1 MITKP
6 SAREARARR
15 RKRVRA
21 KIHGTPERLRLCVFR
36 SSANIYA
43 QIIDDDQGHTLVA
56 ASSLEKSIRAA
67 VPTTAGD
74 DEAVRGK
81 IALASAVGRTLAERA
96 LQAGMNRVVFDRAGY
111 LYHGRVK
118 ALAEGARA
126 GGLDF

>member
-6 SAREARARR
+6 SARVARERR
-15 RKRVRA
+15 RRRVRA

-36 SSANIYA
+36 SNAHIYA
-43 QIIDDDQGHTLVA
+43 QIINDDEGHTVVA
-56 ASSLEKSIRAA
+56 ASSLEAPIREAA
-67 VPTTAGD
+67 HVAGSG
-74 DEAVRGK
+74 EAAESGK
-81 IALASAVGRTLAERA
+81 IAVATAVGRTLAERA
-96 LQAGMNRVVFDRAGY
+96 VQAGLSKVVFDRAGY

>member
-6 SAREARARR
+6 SARAARARR

-21 KIHGTPERLRLCVFR
+21 KIHGTRERLRLCVFR

-43 QIIDDDQGHTLVA
+43 QIIDDDEGHTLVA

-67 VPTTAGD
+67 VPAAADG
-74 DEAVRGK
+74 DEAESGK
-81 IALASAVGRTLAERA
+81 IALASVVGRTLAERA
-96 LQAGMNRVVFDRAGY
+96 LQAGLSKVVFDRAGY

-118 ALAEGARA
+118 ALADGARA

>member
-1 MITKP
+1 MITKS
-6 SAREARARR
+6 SARAARARR

-21 KIHGTPERLRLCVFR
+21 KIHGTQERLRLCVFR

-67 VPTTAGD
+67 A
-74 DEAVRGK
+74 EAAASGEDAETGK
-81 IALASAVGRTLAERA
+81 TALATAVGRTLAERA
-96 LQAGMNRVVFDRAGY
+96 AQAGLNRVVFDRAGY